1 VPGQL
6 TTYIQTRL
14 TDFSDYRTAA
24 DVELTH
30 IGAIKTI
37 LSEASRHPHEATSAR
52 PGPLSRVPSSY
63 SREIRTHLVQSASH
77 WLAPLYCRALPSILS
92 GAL

>member
-1 VPGQL
+1 MYLAERVGARAHGIPSHVLEQL

-37 LSEASRHPHEATSAR
+37 LSEAKPVLPTLPPQRLHHPMLHNSNLHRNAYTYAHS
-52 PGPLSRVPSSY
+52 
-63 SREIRTHLVQSASH
+63 
-77 WLAPLYCRALPSILS
+77 
-92 GAL
+92 